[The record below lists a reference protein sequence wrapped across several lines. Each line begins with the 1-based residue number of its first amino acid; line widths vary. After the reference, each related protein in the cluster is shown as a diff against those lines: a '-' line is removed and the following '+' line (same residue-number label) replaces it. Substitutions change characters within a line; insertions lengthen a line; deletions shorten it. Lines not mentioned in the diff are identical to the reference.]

1 MVDSFHAT
9 MLSLD
14 ETHIGECFIFLLMMI
29 LARRTQLDGPQA
41 LLTFEN
47 DTKGIVVH
55 AEIQM
60 EMEISNYFYFNI
72 TLGVG
77 EAIYILYIN
86 RGNQGLIVLQVGTV
100 LISKLNR
107 GLARGPPM
115 LPFILQFLCLW

>member
-1 MVDSFHAT
+1 

-115 LPFILQFLCLW
+115 LPFIPQFLCLW